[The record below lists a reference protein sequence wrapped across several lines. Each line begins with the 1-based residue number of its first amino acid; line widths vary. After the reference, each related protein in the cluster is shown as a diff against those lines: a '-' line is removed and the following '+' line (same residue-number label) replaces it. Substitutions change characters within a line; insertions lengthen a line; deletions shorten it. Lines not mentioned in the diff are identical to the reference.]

1 VKARRVWIDANDPLP
16 IATQCELA
24 GTNRSTFY
32 ATSRSITPDA
42 EELEL
47 RELINKEYTRQP
59 FYGSRKIEHYLC
71 SLGYCINLSAC
82 SG

>member
-1 VKARRVWIDANDPLP
+1 MTSRNAWIDANDPLP

-24 GTNRSTFY
+24 GTSRSTFY
-32 ATSRSITPDA
+32 ATSRNMTPDA
-42 EELEL
+42 EELIL
-47 RELINKEYTRQP
+47 LELIDKEYTWHP